1 MIRSYTVTTAIQSL
15 QQYSAIQYIAA
26 IQSLQQYSA
35 VQYIAAIQ
43 CHCSNTVPL
52 QYMYT
57 GSVYLSTMTS
67 YTAIIDA

>member
-15 QQYSAIQYIAA
+15 QQYSAI
-26 IQSLQQYSA
+26 
-35 VQYIAAIQ
+35 QYIAAIQ